1 MTAATAAALAGLAH
15 FGVGLYGFANPDMT
29 KNMFGDEAVWIVPAF
44 FLVLGSFQLVW
55 AWATLG
61 YREPTMIGIG
71 VAGFIGSIIL
81 YLVALVTPLTAFG
94 VKQQTLTT
102 LSAVPFT
109 VKFIEIVYIIAVV
122 STMRLMTTE
131 EPGQRVEKA
140 KSSGQPAHM

>member
-1 MTAATAAALAGLAH
+1 M
-15 FGVGLYGFANPDMT
+15 YGFATPDMT

-55 AWATLG
+55 AWATLD

-81 YLVALVTPLTAFG
+81 YLVALVTPLTPFG

-109 VKFIEIVYIIAVV
+109 VKFIEIVYIIAAV
-122 STMRLMTTE
+122 SMMRLMTTE
-131 EPGQRVEKA
+131 GPGRGVEKA
-140 KSSGQPAHM
+140 KSSGQPGAHM

>member
-1 MTAATAAALAGLAH
+1 
-15 FGVGLYGFANPDMT
+15 MT
-29 KNMFGDEAVWIVPAF
+29 KSMFGDEAVWLVPAF

-55 AWATLG
+55 AWATLD

-81 YLVALVTPLTAFG
+81 YLVALAIPLTPFG

-109 VKFIEIVYIIAVV
+109 VKFIEIVYIIAAV
-122 STMRLMTTE
+122 SMMRLMSTE
-131 EPGQRVEKA
+131 GPGRGVEKA

>member
-1 MTAATAAALAGLAH
+1 
-15 FGVGLYGFANPDMT
+15 MT
-29 KNMFGDEAVWIVPAF
+29 KNTFGDQAVWIVPAF

-55 AWATLG
+55 SWVTLV

-109 VKFIEIVYIIAVV
+109 VKFIEIVYIIAAV
-122 STMRLMTTE
+122 SMMRLMTTE
-131 EPGQRVEKA
+131 GPGRGVGKA
-140 KSSGQPAHM
+140 KSPGQPGAHM